1 VVFGLFSLDD
11 VGRRDSPGTHLTIGR
26 RPPPRRRGAV
36 RYFRLRT
43 TNTALGAKPI
53 RARDGAAAVSTI
65 SAVAFPSRSSRPVFA
80 KINGPSLGDCWDRL
94 QGTCRV
100 GRHNPKPKGPARVPK
115 KSEKWLPEMSASV
128 LTNPGN
134 GGLICRGVKGKWSS
148 AP

>member
-53 RARDGAAAVSTI
+53 RAWDGAAAVSTI
-65 SAVAFPSRSSRPVFA
+65 SAVAFPPGPVGQFCQNKRPQLRGLLGPFTGNVPGRPAQTPNA
-80 KINGPSLGDCWDRL
+80 KGQPGFR
-94 QGTCRV
+94 
-100 GRHNPKPKGPARVPK
+100 K
-115 KSEKWLPEMSASV
+115 KSEKWLLEMSATV